1 MVRDSDR
8 QAASRAP
15 HQRRR
20 GWGWLLLA
28 AAMAALAAGAFLG
41 KGLPLAVGL
50 VTAVIAVW
58 LLDTDGGGPRP

>member
-1 MVRDSDR
+1 MVRGSDR
-8 QAASRAP
+8 HAPSRAA

-41 KGLPLAVGL
+41 KGLPLAIGL

-58 LLDTDGGGPRP
+58 LLEGDGGGPRP

>member
-1 MVRDSDR
+1 MVRASDR
-8 QAASRAP
+8 HAADRVP

-28 AAMAALAAGAFLG
+28 AALAALAAGAFLG
-41 KGLPLAVGL
+41 KGLPLAIGL

-58 LLDTDGGGPRP
+58 LLDGDIGGSRP